1 MRRFPLILQRDAIQC
16 GVSCLQMICKYYGQS
31 YSFEEL
37 EKICIPTVEGIS
49 LLGIKDAA
57 EIVGFSTTCC
67 QLSLNALKRI
77 SFPCI
82 LHWNQNHFVVLYK
95 YKQGKFYIAD
105 PGIGKIKYLE
115 KEFVKY
121 WSFDCQ
127 NSNMGTCLLLVP
139 TESFL
144 NNRHYID

>member
-1 MRRFPLILQRDAIQC
+1 MKKFPLILQRDAIQC

-49 LLGIKDAA
+49 LLGVKDAA
-57 EIVGFSTTCC
+57 ETLGLSTTCC
-67 QLSLNALKRI
+67 QLSLNALKKI

-82 LHWNQNHFVVLYK
+82 LHWNQNHFVVMYK

-105 PGIGKIKYLE
+105 PGIGKIEYLE

-121 WSFDCQ
+121 WSFDGQ
-127 NSNMGTCLLLVP
+127 NSNMGTCLLLL
-139 TESFL
+139 T
-144 NNRHYID
+144 Y